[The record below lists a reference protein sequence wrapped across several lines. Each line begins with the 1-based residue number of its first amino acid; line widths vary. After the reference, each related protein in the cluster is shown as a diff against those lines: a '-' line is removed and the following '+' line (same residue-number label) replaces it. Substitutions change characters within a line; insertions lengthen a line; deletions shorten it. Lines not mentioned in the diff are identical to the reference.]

1 MLNRA
6 LCVFTTD
13 TLAVFVWA
21 SLLLYVLNAV
31 DVLVVEIDLVLVKV
45 FLIEPV
51 LIEDNVE
58 DFVCVIDLVLLDE
71 LVIVLVE
78 EPERVEVDVDVIVL
92 VEIGLTVCV
101 IEDFILG
108 VSKALDEE
116 LELDVSLLLGFW
128 VLLEEDVA
136 VVVLEERDVG
146 DNEGVFVFE
155 FVDLDVN
162 VDVLD
167 CVKLLEDVVL
177 PVWVGVFN
185 IEEVCNALSVPVL
198 ELVDVR
204 VDVLECKLVLVKK
217 ILLVSINDG

>member
-1 MLNRA
+1 
-6 LCVFTTD
+6 
-13 TLAVFVWA
+13 
-21 SLLLYVLNAV
+21 
-31 DVLVVEIDLVLVKV
+31 
-45 FLIEPV
+45 
-51 LIEDNVE
+51 
-58 DFVCVIDLVLLDE
+58 
-71 LVIVLVE
+71 
-78 EPERVEVDVDVIVL
+78 
-92 VEIGLTVCV
+92 
-101 IEDFILG
+101 
-108 VSKALDEE
+108 
-116 LELDVSLLLGFW
+116 LLGFW

>member
-21 SLLLYVLNAV
+21 SLLLYDLNAV

-92 VEIGLTVCV
+92 LEIGLAVCV